1 MTDQSRVLNKMTWED
16 EAVSGNLRG
25 LGCDFGCLEPDPLL
39 AR

>member
-1 MTDQSRVLNKMTWED
+1 MTDQSRVSNKVTRED

-25 LGCDFGCLEPDPLL
+25 LGCDFGCLELNPLL